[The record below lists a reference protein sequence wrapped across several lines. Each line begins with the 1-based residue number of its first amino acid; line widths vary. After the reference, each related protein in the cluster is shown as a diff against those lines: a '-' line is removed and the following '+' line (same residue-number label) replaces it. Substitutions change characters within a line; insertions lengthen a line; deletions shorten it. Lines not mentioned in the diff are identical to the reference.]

1 MFLFFTILPN
11 PPLIMKDLPWPG
23 PMLMETAK
31 ELWKVIPKAVETLEI
46 NACENMN
53 PKCDRNKNK
62 KEILEMV

>member
-1 MFLFFTILPN
+1 
-11 PPLIMKDLPWPG
+11 MKDLPWPG